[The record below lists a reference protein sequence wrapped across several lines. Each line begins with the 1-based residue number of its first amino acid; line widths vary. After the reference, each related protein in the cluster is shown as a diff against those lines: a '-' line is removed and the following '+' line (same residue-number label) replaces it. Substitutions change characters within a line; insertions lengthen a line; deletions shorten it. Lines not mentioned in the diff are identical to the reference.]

1 MTTDLDRELFILEQV
16 ELLEM
21 LSEVDISISKQ

>member
-1 MTTDLDRELFILEQV
+1 MTTDSDRELFILEQV